1 MFNDAQF
8 RPFRFTLSVF
18 ALAVLCLAAA
28 RPARAQDEKE
38 PPFHEFKGVS
48 IGMKVS
54 DARQKLGSP
63 TDKSDVQDLYSI
75 NDKQTAL
82 VYYDGSG
89 NVSAIALMF
98 TGAGAD
104 VPTPK
109 SIFGADVEAKS
120 DGSISKM
127 VRYTKA
133 GYFVA
138 YNRTAGDSPMITI
151 TIQKIR

>member
-1 MFNDAQF
+1 MFNDPQSRLA
-8 RPFRFTLSVF
+8 RLSLSVF
-18 ALAVLCLAAA
+18 ALLVLSVAAA
-28 RPARAQDEKE
+28 QVARAQDEKE

-63 TDKSDVQDLYSI
+63 ADKSDVQDLYSI
-75 NDKQTAL
+75 NDKQNVL
-82 VYYDGSG
+82 VYYDAGG
-89 NVSAIALMF
+89 TVSAIALMF
-98 TGAGAD
+98 TGASAD
-104 VPTPK
+104 APTPK
-109 SIFGADVEAKS
+109 AVFGTDVETKP

-138 YNRTAGDSPMITI
+138 YNRTAGDAPMTTI